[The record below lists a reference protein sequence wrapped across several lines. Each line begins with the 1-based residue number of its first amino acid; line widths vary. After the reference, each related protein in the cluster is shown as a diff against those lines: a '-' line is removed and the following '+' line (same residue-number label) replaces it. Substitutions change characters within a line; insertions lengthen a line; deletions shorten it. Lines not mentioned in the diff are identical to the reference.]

1 MVSGA
6 KVSKSLQMQRLARE
20 DYFEAE
26 PGGARVPPRKAKRPD
41 ASDETRAGLPGKARR
56 PNAPAKRKFIADF
69 PPNVSFYLYF
79 CVTIKAKETEYGN
92 KQI

>member
-26 PGGARVPPRKAKRPD
+26 PPRKAKRPD
-41 ASDETRAGLPGKARR
+41 ASDETRAGLPEKAWR